1 MLTKLTVKQAGAM
14 QHEYAQRS
22 RIILCREACRINC
35 TGESYTAVFTMM
47 HDESILE
54 GSCT

>member
-1 MLTKLTVKQAGAM
+1 MLNKLTVKQVGAM

-22 RIILCREACRINC
+22 RIIICREACRINC

-47 HDESILE
+47 HDDLITM
-54 GSCT
+54 GGC